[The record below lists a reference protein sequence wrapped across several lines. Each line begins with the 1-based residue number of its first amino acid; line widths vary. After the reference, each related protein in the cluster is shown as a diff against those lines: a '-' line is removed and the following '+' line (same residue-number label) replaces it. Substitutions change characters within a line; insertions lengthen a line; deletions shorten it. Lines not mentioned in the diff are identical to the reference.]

1 MPSWPPR
8 RPVRP
13 VMTEPA
19 APPAS
24 HSYPCAQCGARV
36 EFAPGTN
43 TLRCPYCGHRQQITD
58 TGRQVTEH
66 SYDELVALP
75 RKPVASIGAYVYSCQ
90 KCGAKTES
98 NALSEVCQFC
108 GAALVTDVNAG
119 ETIAPEAVLPFVVD
133 RNGVRGALQTWVKSR
148 WFAPSRLKRV
158 SETEQL
164 KGTYLPHWTF
174 DSRTVSD
181 YTGERGEHYYVTE
194 TYTDGEGRTQ
204 TRQVRH
210 TRWYPAAGQVAR
222 DFDDVLVPATQR
234 LDDRRLRKLTP
245 WPLHLAQPYQPAY
258 LAGYTALRYEVEP
271 ESGLELAK
279 SEMGKVIANDCRAD
293 IGGDEQRVHSVYTRY
308 LDTMFKLMLLPVWLA
323 AYVYAGR
330 TYQVMINAHTGE
342 VVGERPYSVPKVIAA
357 IVLALVVIVG
367 IVVLFTVAR
376 HH

>member
-1 MPSWPPR
+1 MSA
-8 RPVRP
+8 
-13 VMTEPA
+13 PA

-24 HSYPCAQCGARV
+24 HSYPCDQCGARV

-43 TLRCPYCGHRQQITD
+43 ALRCPYCGHVQQVAE

-75 RKPVASIGAYVYSCQ
+75 RKPVATIGAYVYACQ

-108 GAALVTDVNAG
+108 GAPLVADVTAG
-119 ETIAPEAVLPFVVD
+119 EIIAPEAVLPFAIARTD
-133 RNGVRGALQTWVKSR
+133 VRTALQKWVRSR

-181 YTGERGEHYYVTE
+181 YTGQRGEHYYTTE
-194 TYTDGEGRTQ
+194 TYTDSDGNTQ
-204 TRQVRH
+204 TRQVQH
-210 TRWYPAAGQVAR
+210 TNWYPVSGRVAR
-222 DFDDVLVPATQR
+222 DFDDVLVPATSR
-234 LDDRRLRKLTP
+234 LDGRYLRKLTP
-245 WPLHLAQPYQPAY
+245 WPLHLAQPYQPDY

-271 ESGLELAK
+271 ESGLEVAK
-279 SEMGKVIANDCRAD
+279 AEMGNVITNDCRRD
-293 IGGDEQRVHSVYTRY
+293 IGGDEQRVQSVRTSYF
-308 LDTMFKLMLLPVWLA
+308 DTMFKLMLLPVWLA

-330 TYQVMINAHTGE
+330 TYQVMVNAHTGE
-342 VVGERPYSVPKVIAA
+342 VVGERPYSVPKIVAA
-357 IVLALVVIVG
+357 IAIG
-367 IVVLFTVAR
+367 IVVVIGLILLFVWTR
-376 HH
+376 HR